1 MIRRY
6 VLALVALLPL
16 AGHATVD
23 KADGDCAIRGRYFE
37 QMLFSA
43 VTKDGVKGIE
53 RGKTAVEVL
62 SIAPVSEVYAHQ
74 LAEADAKADKGS
86 GDGLSVKE
94 YFGIY
99 HDNDVKSLTAKFTY
113 TNAKGAHNVYIASS
127 LLNNDECNIRFNG
140 YLTLSRE
147 F

>member
-6 VLALVALLPL
+6 ALALVALLPF
-16 AGHATVD
+16 AGHAAVD

-62 SIAPVSEVYAHQ
+62 SIAPVSEVYARQ
-74 LAEADAKADKGS
+74 LAEADEKADN
-86 GDGLSVKE
+86 GLTLKE
-94 YFGIY
+94 YYGIY
-99 HDNDVKSLTAKFTY
+99 HDNDAKSLTAKFTY
-113 TNAKGAHNVYIASS
+113 TNSKGQNNVYIASS

>member
-6 VLALVALLPL
+6 ALALVALLPF
-16 AGHATVD
+16 AGHATD
-23 KADGDCAIRGRYFE
+23 APGSECAIRGHYAE

-53 RGKTAVEVL
+53 RGKTTVEVL
-62 SIAPVSEVYAHQ
+62 SIAPVSKVYAHQ
-74 LAEADAKADKGS
+74 LAEVDAKADKGS

-94 YFGIY
+94 YYDIY
-99 HDNDVKSLTAKFTY
+99 HDNGALNLTARYTY
-113 TNAKGAHNVYIASS
+113 TNAKGQNNVYIVSS
-127 LLNNDECNIRFNG
+127 FLNNDECSVRFNG